1 MRLQRKT
8 VLETLLEISSRIMV
22 MTHVKGRKY
31 QQRDIKCAG
40 NQHLYR
46 EQGNNKDER
55 PSTVRSGEKVRGRMF
70 RGDARVREGSVP
82 SIF

>member
-8 VLETLLEISSRIMV
+8 VLETLLETRSRIMV
-22 MTHVKGRKY
+22 MTHVKSRKY
-31 QQRDIKCAG
+31 QQSDIKCAG
-40 NQHLYR
+40 NQHLYH
-46 EQGNNKDER
+46 EQENSKDER
-55 PSTVRSGEKVRGRMF
+55 PSTVRSGEKVRSRMF